1 MSKIQTPA
9 MVKINKKRKG
19 QKYGQT
25 PLKGAWHRLVRNKMS
40 VVGMVIIVLLLLMA
54 IFANFIAPYSY
65 QQQDYTAI
73 ARGQVWRIFLVR
85 IIWEETFSADV
96 STAPAGHYRLACY
109 VLLQVWLLGGPLGCW
124 PVFAAVRSIM

>member
-73 ARGQVWRIFLVR
+73 AQGPSPAHIFGTDNMGTRFLGVETDEEWARIKDVLR
-85 IIWEETFSADV
+85 QLAKKEEA
-96 STAPAGHYRLACY
+96 
-109 VLLQVWLLGGPLGCW
+109 
-124 PVFAAVRSIM
+124 

>member
-40 VVGMVIIVLLLLMA
+40 VVGMVNHRT
-54 IFANFIAPYSY
+54 F
-65 QQQDYTAI
+65 TAY
-73 ARGQVWRIFLVR
+73 GDFLQ
-85 IIWEETFSADV
+85 I
-96 STAPAGHYRLACY
+96 L
-109 VLLQVWLLGGPLGCW
+109 
-124 PVFAAVRSIM
+124 

>member
-73 ARGQVWRIFLVR
+73 AQGPSPAHIFGTDNMGR
-85 IIWEETFSADV
+85 DIFSRCVYGARWSLPIGLLCV
-96 STAPAGHYRLACY
+96 VAGLA
-109 VLLQVWLLGGPLGCW
+109 LGGTFGVLAG
-124 PVFAAVRSIM
+124 FYRFSE